1 MPIWRSRPSRTKRN
15 IHDRLIVSSAARVA
29 CKYSPPPSGCIPG
42 GAFLT
47 PAEDSL
53 WISLASLSTAI
64 GVSDTSRRFVHQL
77 CGGNQCR
84 RCARRY
90 GSRCYGRRKDS
101 AGADFDRHKL
111 HDDLQCPGGELPNRV
126 RRAGYAA
133 DGVGDDDQQRHGG
146 HNVLVD
152 LYVHADRVSDDLR
165 PAVSIAI
172 GILPI
177 VSG

>member
-1 MPIWRSRPSRTKRN
+1 
-15 IHDRLIVSSAARVA
+15 
-29 CKYSPPPSGCIPG
+29 
-42 GAFLT
+42 
-47 PAEDSL
+47 
-53 WISLASLSTAI
+53 
-64 GVSDTSRRFVHQL
+64 
-77 CGGNQCR
+77 
-84 RCARRY
+84 
-90 GSRCYGRRKDS
+90 
-101 AGADFDRHKL
+101 
-111 HDDLQCPGGELPNRV
+111 V